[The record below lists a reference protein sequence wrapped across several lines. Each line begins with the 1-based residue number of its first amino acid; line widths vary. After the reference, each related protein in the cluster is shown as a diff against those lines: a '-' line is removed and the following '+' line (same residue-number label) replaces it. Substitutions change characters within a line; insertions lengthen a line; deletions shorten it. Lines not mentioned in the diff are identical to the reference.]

1 MLNKEYAELLDYIN
15 ERSNELDN
23 VNVYRVHSSYD
34 PHNNEI
40 GKVTLKVNY
49 TKDGTPLS
57 TAFNAKGKPTKNLV
71 QRSVQFRGDN
81 CNSNEIKTWLDNFM
95 QEKR

>member
-1 MLNKEYAELLDYIN
+1 MNNMEFAEVLDYVN
-15 ERSNELDN
+15 SRSSELDN

-34 PHNNEI
+34 PQSNEI

-57 TAFNAKGKPTKNLV
+57 SAFNSKGKPTKNLV
-71 QRSVQFRGDN
+71 QRSVQFRGEN
-81 CNSNEIKTWLDNFM
+81 CTKEEVITWIDNFM
-95 QEKR
+95 QER